1 MNNPYN
7 LLPEQ
12 RGITPKAD
20 FNNGI
25 NCAMSKS
32 RRARKQGRHRANAST
47 RLESSR
53 GRKR

>member
-1 MNNPYN
+1 MTTLSMEMETDMNNPYN
-7 LLPEQ
+7 LPPEQ

-32 RRARKQGRHRANAST
+32 RRARK
-47 RLESSR
+47 
-53 GRKR
+53 